1 VRHDE
6 TGFAEFYRASHQRC
20 LRAVIAGAGRPD
32 LAEDLVAE
40 AFTRALVSW
49 RTVRNHPAPE
59 AWVVRTA
66 LNAGTSWWRRHRREV
81 PLGDHEPTAPQRWE
95 PGESGG
101 ELGSGPGLVASPA
114 VLAALR
120 ALPRRQREVIALRVF
135 LDLDIATTARLLG
148 IAPGTVGAHLSR
160 AVSTLRAALP
170 LDPAALD
177 PAALDPAALD
187 PAAAEGP
194 VLAVDQLT
202 TGQEAIR

>member
-1 VRHDE
+1 VRQDE
-6 TGFAEFYRASHQRC
+6 TGFAEFYRASYQRC
-20 LRAVIAGAGRPD
+20 LRAVIAGSGRPD

-49 RTVRNHPAPE
+49 RTVREHPAPE
-59 AWVVRTA
+59 AWIVRTA

-81 PLGDHEPTAPQRWE
+81 PLGDHDAAAPQWSE

-101 ELGSGPGLVASPA
+101 EPGFGLGPA

-120 ALPRRQREVIALRVF
+120 ALPGRQREVIALRVF
-135 LDLDIATTARLLG
+135 LDLDIATTARQLG

-160 AVSTLRAALP
+160 AVTTLRAALP
-170 LDPAALD
+170 VDAGALAPVAAD
-177 PAALDPAALD
+177 T
-187 PAAAEGP
+187 AAAGRP

>member
-1 VRHDE
+1 VHQDE
-6 TGFAEFYRASHQRC
+6 TGFAEFYRASYQRC

-49 RTVRNHPAPE
+49 RTVRDHPARE

-66 LNAGTSWWRRHRREV
+66 LNLSTSWWRRRRREV
-81 PLGDHEPTAPQRWE
+81 PLGDHDAPAPQRLE

-101 ELGSGPGLVASPA
+101 EFGGGFGSGHGQA

-160 AVSTLRAALP
+160 AVTTLRAALP
-170 LDPAALD
+170 TDAVVPGHE
-177 PAALDPAALD
+177 ALD
-187 PAAAEGP
+187 PAAAGRP
-194 VLAVDQLT
+194 AFAVDQLT

>member
-1 VRHDE
+1 VRQDE

-20 LRAVIAGAGRPD
+20 LRAVIAGTGRPD

-49 RTVRNHPAPE
+49 RSVRDHPAPE

-81 PLGDHEPTAPQRWE
+81 PLGDHDAAAPQRWE
-95 PGESGG
+95 PGEFGG
-101 ELGSGPGLVASPA
+101 ESGAGPGPA

-160 AVSTLRAALP
+160 AVTTLRAALP
-170 LDPAALD
+170 PDAGAPDHEAFD
-177 PAALDPAALD
+177 
-187 PAAAEGP
+187 AAAAGP
-194 VLAVDQLT
+194 PVVAVDQLT

>member
-1 VRHDE
+1 VRQDE

-49 RTVRNHPAPE
+49 RTVRDHPAPE

-81 PLGDHEPTAPQRWE
+81 PLGDYDAAAPQRWE
-95 PGESGG
+95 PGEP
-101 ELGSGPGLVASPA
+101 GSGPGPA

-120 ALPRRQREVIALRVF
+120 VLPRRQREVIALRVF

-160 AVSTLRAALP
+160 AVTTLRAALS
-170 LDPAALD
+170 LDAWALD
-177 PAALDPAALD
+177 SEVL
-187 PAAAEGP
+187 AAAAGRP
-194 VLAVDQLT
+194 ALAVDQLT

>member
-1 VRHDE
+1 MHQDE
-6 TGFAEFYRASHQRC
+6 TGFAGFYRSSYQRC
-20 LRAVIAGAGRPD
+20 LRAVIAGTGHPD

-49 RTVRNHPAPE
+49 RTVRDHPAPE

-66 LNAGTSWWRRHRREV
+66 LNAGTSWWRRREV
-81 PLGDHEPTAPQRWE
+81 PLGDHDAAAPQRWE

-101 ELGSGPGLVASPA
+101 GLGSGAGPA

-135 LDLDIATTARLLG
+135 LDLDIATTAGLLG

-160 AVSTLRAALP
+160 AVTALRAVLPPDAGALGP
-170 LDPAALD
+170 EAFD
-177 PAALDPAALD
+177 
-187 PAAAEGP
+187 AAASRP
-194 VLAVDQLT
+194 IFALDQLT

>member
-1 VRHDE
+1 VRQDE

-49 RTVRNHPAPE
+49 RTVHPAPE

-66 LNAGTSWWRRHRREV
+66 LNAGTSWWRRREV
-81 PLGDHEPTAPQRWE
+81 PLGDYDAAAPQWRE
-95 PGESGG
+95 PGEFGG
-101 ELGSGPGLVASPA
+101 ELGSGPGPA

-148 IAPGTVGAHLSR
+148 IAPGTVGDHLSR
-160 AVSTLRAALP
+160 AVTTLRAALSP
-170 LDPAALD
+170 GAGALD
-177 PAALDPAALD
+177 PEAFD
-187 PAAAEGP
+187 AAAAGRP
-194 VLAVDQLT
+194 VLAADQLT
-202 TGQEAIR
+202 TGQEALR

>member
-6 TGFAEFYRASHQRC
+6 TGFAGFYRASHQRC
-20 LRAVIAGAGRPD
+20 LRAVTAGVGQPD

-40 AFTRALVSW
+40 AFTRALMSW
-49 RTVRNHPAPE
+49 PKIRDHPAPE

-81 PLGDHEPTAPQRWE
+81 PLGDHEATAPQRWE
-95 PGESGG
+95 PGESG
-101 ELGSGPGLVASPA
+101 ERLGSGPGPVASPA

-135 LDLDIATTARLLG
+135 LDLDIATTARMLG

-160 AVSTLRAALP
+160 AVATLRAALP
-170 LDPAALD
+170 
-177 PAALDPAALD
+177 
-187 PAAAEGP
+187 
-194 VLAVDQLT
+194 DQLT

>member
-1 VRHDE
+1 VRQDE
-6 TGFAEFYRASHQRC
+6 TGFAEFYRASYQRC

-49 RTVRNHPAPE
+49 RTVRDHPAPE

-66 LNAGTSWWRRHRREV
+66 LNAGTSWWRWHRREV
-81 PLGDHEPTAPQRWE
+81 PLGDHDAAAPQRWE
-95 PGESGG
+95 PG
-101 ELGSGPGLVASPA
+101 LGPGI
-114 VLAALR
+114 LAALR
-120 ALPRRQREVIALRVF
+120 ALPKRQREVIALRVF

-148 IAPGTVGAHLSR
+148 IAPGTVGAHMSR

-170 LDPAALD
+170 LNAEALGAAFD
-177 PAALDPAALD
+177 
-187 PAAAEGP
+187 AAAAGRP
-194 VLAVDQLT
+194 VFAVDQLT

>member
-1 VRHDE
+1 VRQDE
-6 TGFAEFYRASHQRC
+6 TGFAEFYRASYQRC
-20 LRAVIAGAGRPD
+20 LRAVLAGSGRPD

-81 PLGDHEPTAPQRWE
+81 PLDGHDAVAPRRWE
-95 PGESGG
+95 PGG
-101 ELGSGPGLVASPA
+101 LGSGPSPA

-135 LDLDIATTARLLG
+135 LDLDIAATARLLG

-160 AVSTLRAALP
+160 AVATLRASLP
-170 LDPAALD
+170 ADAP
-177 PAALDPAALD
+177 
-187 PAAAEGP
+187 
-194 VLAVDQLT
+194 DQLP

>member
-1 VRHDE
+1 VHQDE
-6 TGFAEFYRASHQRC
+6 TGFAEFYRASYQRC
-20 LRAVIAGAGRPD
+20 LRAVIAGAGPPD

-49 RTVRNHPAPE
+49 RTVRDHPAPQ

-66 LNAGTSWWRRHRREV
+66 LNAGTSWWRRHGREV
-81 PLGDHEPTAPQRWE
+81 PLGDHDAAAPQRWE
-95 PGESGG
+95 PGEFRG
-101 ELGSGPGLVASPA
+101 ELGYGAGPA

-135 LDLDIATTARLLG
+135 LDLDIATTAGLLG

-160 AVSTLRAALP
+160 AVTTLRAALP
-170 LDPAALD
+170 LNAGPLGPEAFDTAVGRPVFALD
-177 PAALDPAALD
+177 Q
-187 PAAAEGP
+187 
-194 VLAVDQLT
+194 VT

>member
-1 VRHDE
+1 MRQDE

-20 LRAVIAGAGRPD
+20 LRAVIAGSGRPD

-49 RTVRNHPAPE
+49 RTVRDHPAPE

-66 LNAGTSWWRRHRREV
+66 LNAGTSWWRRRRHEV
-81 PLGDHEPTAPQRWE
+81 PLGDHDAAAPQRWE

-101 ELGSGPGLVASPA
+101 ESGSGPGPA

-160 AVSTLRAALP
+160 AVTTLRAALSLGAGAP
-170 LDPAALD
+170 DHQAVD
-177 PAALDPAALD
+177 
-187 PAAAEGP
+187 AAAAGRP
-194 VLAVDQLT
+194 VVAVDQLT
-202 TGQEAIR
+202 NGQEAAR

>member
-1 VRHDE
+1 MRQDE

-20 LRAVIAGAGRPD
+20 LRAVIAGAGPE

-49 RTVRNHPAPE
+49 RTVRDHPAPE

-66 LNAGTSWWRRHRREV
+66 LNAGTSWWRRRRREV
-81 PLGDHEPTAPQRWE
+81 PLGDHDATAPQQWE
-95 PGESGG
+95 PGDSGW
-101 ELGSGPGLVASPA
+101 ELGPGPGSD

-160 AVSTLRAALP
+160 AVTALRAVLP
-170 LDPAALD
+170 LDAGAPGPEAFD
-177 PAALDPAALD
+177 
-187 PAAAEGP
+187 AAATGRA
-194 VLAVDQLT
+194 VFAVDQLT
-202 TGQEAIR
+202 TGQEATR

>member
-1 VRHDE
+1 VRQDE
-6 TGFAEFYRASHQRC
+6 TGFGEFYRASHQRC
-20 LRAVIAGAGRPD
+20 LRAVTAGSGRPD

-49 RTVRNHPAPE
+49 RTVRDHPAPE
-59 AWVVRTA
+59 AWIVRTA

-81 PLGDHEPTAPQRWE
+81 PLADHDAAAPQRWE
-95 PGESGG
+95 PGECGG
-101 ELGSGPGLVASPA
+101 ELGSGSGPVAGPA

-135 LDLDIATTARLLG
+135 LDLDIATTARMLG

-160 AVSTLRAALP
+160 AVTALRAALP
-170 LDPAALD
+170 LD
-177 PAALDPAALD
+177 
-187 PAAAEGP
+187 
-194 VLAVDQLT
+194 AVDQLT

>member
-1 VRHDE
+1 VRQDE

-49 RTVRNHPAPE
+49 RTVRDHPAPE

-81 PLGDHEPTAPQRWE
+81 PLGDHDAAAPQRWE

-101 ELGSGPGLVASPA
+101 EPGSGPGPA
-114 VLAALR
+114 VLATLR
-120 ALPRRQREVIALRVF
+120 MLPRRQREVIALRVF
-135 LDLDIATTARLLG
+135 LDLDIATTAELLR

-160 AVSTLRAALP
+160 AVTTLRAALS
-170 LDPAALD
+170 LDAWALD
-177 PAALDPAALD
+177 SEVL
-187 PAAAEGP
+187 AAAAGRP
-194 VLAVDQLT
+194 ALAVDQLT

>member
-1 VRHDE
+1 MRQDE
-6 TGFAEFYRASHQRC
+6 TGFAEFYRASYQRC

-49 RTVRNHPAPE
+49 RTVRQHPAPE

-81 PLGDHEPTAPQRWE
+81 PLGDHDAAAPQRWE

-101 ELGSGPGLVASPA
+101 ELGSGPGPA

-120 ALPRRQREVIALRVF
+120 VLPTRQREVIALRVF
-135 LDLDIATTARLLG
+135 LDLDIATTAGLLG

-160 AVSTLRAALP
+160 AVTTLRATLSPDAW
-170 LDPAALD
+170 ALD
-177 PAALDPAALD
+177 SEIL
-187 PAAAEGP
+187 AAAAGRP
-194 VLAVDQLT
+194 ASAVDQLT

>member
-1 VRHDE
+1 MGEDAA
-6 TGFAEFYRASHQRC
+6 GFAEFYRASHQRC
-20 LRAVIAGAGRPD
+20 LRAVIAGAGRPEV
-32 LAEDLVAE
+32 AEDLVAE

-49 RTVRNHPAPE
+49 RTVRDHPAPE

-81 PLGDHEPTAPQRWE
+81 PLGDHDAAAPQRWE

-101 ELGSGPGLVASPA
+101 ELGSGPGPA

-120 ALPRRQREVIALRVF
+120 VLPRRQREVIALRVF
-135 LDLDIATTARLLG
+135 LDLDIATTAGLLG

-160 AVSTLRAALP
+160 AVTTLRAALS
-170 LDPAALD
+170 LDAWALD
-177 PAALDPAALD
+177 SEVL
-187 PAAAEGP
+187 AAAAGRP
-194 VLAVDQLT
+194 ALAVDQLT

>member
-1 VRHDE
+1 MRQDE
-6 TGFAEFYRASHQRC
+6 TGFAEFYRASYQRC

-49 RTVRNHPAPE
+49 RTVRDHPAPE

-81 PLGDHEPTAPQRWE
+81 PLGDHDAAAPQQWDPSE
-95 PGESGG
+95 FGG
-101 ELGSGPGLVASPA
+101 ELGCGPGSVAGPA

-135 LDLDIATTARLLG
+135 LDLDIATTARMLG

-160 AVSTLRAALP
+160 AVTTLRAALP
-170 LDPAALD
+170 LD
-177 PAALDPAALD
+177 
-187 PAAAEGP
+187 
-194 VLAVDQLT
+194 AVDQLT